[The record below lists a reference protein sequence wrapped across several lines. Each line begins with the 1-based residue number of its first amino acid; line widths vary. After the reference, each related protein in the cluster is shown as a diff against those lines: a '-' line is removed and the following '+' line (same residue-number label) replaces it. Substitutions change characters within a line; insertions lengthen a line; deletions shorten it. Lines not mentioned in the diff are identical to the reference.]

1 MHLLQLIV
9 RHWKVYYPVRHGVVT
24 HMINGISRL
33 GFTPTSTFEHRKL
46 AVEMA
51 EVIIK
56 WELERIKN
64 EEGDDDGKGPDE
76 KRPRLASPQHGKSTI
91 PPSEMNRPLDPSH
104 VDAVLSFLMRIAC
117 QVRCFE
123 YFCFGGERD

>member
-9 RHWKVYYPVRHGVVT
+9 RHWKVYYPVRHGVVQ
-24 HMINGISRL
+24 HMVSGITRL
-33 GFTPTSTFEHRKL
+33 GFTPTSTFDQRKL

-64 EEGDDDGKGPDE
+64 EIPEGEPPDE
-76 KRPRLASPQHGKSTI
+76 KRIKLLSTSPSPYAKLTDPATDASK
-91 PPSEMNRPLDPSH
+91 PLDATH
-104 VDAVLSFLMRIAC
+104 IEAVLSFLLRIAC
-117 QVRCFE
+117 QVRVSI
-123 YFCFGGERD
+123 Y